1 MFETRKNLK
10 RIFLVRSSLTLHKYS
25 TVNKD
30 DLCIFLTED
39 VSSLFS
45 KELVVFRDTYLVFL
59 VLEGF
64 SVE

>member
-25 TVNKD
+25 VNKD